1 MTSENLKSTSVTY
14 NIPLLSSNNYASWS
28 IQMKMILK
36 ERRVWRVVTG
46 EETKP
51 DSTAAIYES
60 ASETTSLGQQ
70 TPYERDL
77 AAFEEK
83 LDKANA
89 VLFATISP
97 SIIADVHGIE
107 NPSAVWKVLEQRYAP
122 KTDMS
127 RMTAWMNFI
136 NAKINDNELVP
147 NYLLRLARYKIRCE
161 ECGSTVDETMY
172 KSLMLNSLP
181 EEYNAVKANARVS
194 SNMMTAEEVKDQI
207 LEQYRV
213 ICHESDFSKSSSGNS
228 MKSYATR
235 YKNNFNKPNDNLE
248 GKKHGGISKRGKK
261 RGGFGGR
268 GGARKPSDTCN
279 HCGEPGHWKKDC
291 YKFLW
296 ETTQKKGG
304 NDKQPESQPKK
315 STDVEKYQWK
325 PASAP
330 CTVPHHANVTYVAA
344 SMKTASPNVW
354 MFDSDCNSH
363 ITPFRERIYDYH
375 EFEEKETIYGFAK
388 QPVSAIGEGSMDLV
402 DEFGRHYTLDKVVYV
417 PEAEHPL
424 LSMMKLLR
432 LGGIL
437 KFNGT
442 NCTLNLEGG
451 CSLQGSA
458 IGDMLYLTDFGRAA
472 MHSLAITTRSK
483 AKNLVEEES
492 DDDAMEIDDTG
503 LTMQPISEQE
513 TGSSG
518 NITSATPS
526 PTKHQ
531 KPKSLRQIRLW
542 HDRLGHASTSTLSK
556 IPTIKS
562 SFDSA
567 TCTSCIR
574 AKQHRK
580 PFRKSNYRATKKL
593 QCIHSDLSGPHV
605 LSMGKSKYYLTFMDD
620 LTRYKWVKMVPNKKS
635 KHVFKAI
642 EEWVRIVERQT
653 GCKVQ
658 ALRTDGGTEYWG
670 DLTPFL
676 RNLGIQH
683 QESPPH
689 TPQSNG
695 RAERLNRVINES
707 ARAMLIHANLPQQ
720 FWEEAVDVAVY
731 TWNRLPNSAIDNKT
745 PHELYFNEIPDLGHM
760 RPFGCVVYAL
770 IPKKRRPKLSKFL
783 SRSNRG
789 IFIGYVSSTSWRY
802 YDLER
807 KCFDESHDLQFME
820 TVFPGADEFSHL
832 PPIASQD
839 EDAIFGVERQT
850 VAPPSVAK
858 SVPPVIYDMVVVE
871 PPPALQALAVQVQV
885 QRNSEPTNFDDAV
898 SRRDGSMWI
907 EAMHAELQSL
917 EDNNVWELCEL
928 PPGRNVIGT
937 KWVFKIKVDGMN
949 VVERY
954 KARIVAQG
962 FSQVAGLDFEETWA
976 PVVRIES
983 VRVLLA
989 FAVLTG
995 FEIIHIDA
1003 KTAFLNGD
1011 SDVELYVRQPVGF
1024 VDKRYPNKVLRLNKS
1039 LYGLKQA
1046 PRIWYLLLCET
1057 ICALG
1062 FVQCT
1067 SDPSIYVHAEYN
1079 IILAVYVDDI
1089 LVFGPSKTLCDEFY
1103 FEISKSFRME
1113 YKGSACS
1120 FLGLNIIRSES
1131 SIAINQI
1138 GYIEH
1143 MLLRFQM
1150 TDAKPASTPLD
1161 HTLPL
1166 RKATPN
1172 DVRADPQSYQELTG
1186 SLNHAA
1192 LFSRPDIAFAVS
1204 KLSQFNSDPTETH
1217 MRAARHV
1224 LAYLKSTIDYCI
1236 VYGGASDIDIYAY
1249 AFAFCPRD
1257 RISVLGFADADHGTD
1272 KDDRKS
1278 QTGYVFMINN
1288 GPVSWTSH
1296 KQSSVA
1302 LSTMEAE
1309 YMSLSDS
1316 SREAIARANL
1326 YSDLNINA
1334 QPPLIY
1340 TDSTT
1345 ALSLT
1350 EESAKYQRAKHIDI
1364 RYHYVRDVL
1373 QKGQIQ
1379 VDYVPS
1385 EHNPADM
1392 LTKALPPQSH
1402 QQCVLGMGLRP
1413 LNSGNN

>member
-1 MTSENLKSTSVTY
+1 
-14 NIPLLSSNNYASWS
+14 
-28 IQMKMILK
+28 MKMILR
-36 ERRVWRVVTG
+36 ERRVWKVVIG

-51 DSTAAIYES
+51 DSTSAIYES
-60 ASETTSLGQQ
+60 ASETASLGQQ

-77 AAFEEK
+77 TAFEEK
-83 LDKANA
+83 LDRANA

-97 SIIADVHGIE
+97 SIIADIQGIDD
-107 NPSAVWKVLEQRYAP
+107 PSEVWKVLEQRYAP

-127 RMTAWMNFI
+127 KMTAWMNFI

-161 ECGSTVDETMY
+161 ECGSTVD
-172 KSLMLNSLP
+172 
-181 EEYNAVKANARVS
+181 
-194 SNMMTAEEVKDQI
+194 
-207 LEQYRV
+207 
-213 ICHESDFSKSSSGNS
+213 
-228 MKSYATR
+228 
-235 YKNNFNKPNDNLE
+235 
-248 GKKHGGISKRGKK
+248 
-261 RGGFGGR
+261 
-268 GGARKPSDTCN
+268 
-279 HCGEPGHWKKDC
+279 
-291 YKFLW
+291 
-296 ETTQKKGG
+296 
-304 NDKQPESQPKK
+304 NDKQPESQSKQ
-315 STDVEKYQWK
+315 STDVAKYEWK
-325 PASAP
+325 PAFRSYSDP
-330 CTVPHHANVTYVAA
+330 YHAQVTYFAA
-344 SMKTASPNVW
+344 SMKSASPNVW

-363 ITPFRERIYDYH
+363 ITPFRDRIYDYH

-388 QPVSAIGEGSMDLV
+388 RPVSAIGEGSMDLV
-402 DEFGRHYTLDKVVYV
+402 DEFGRHYTLDKVIYV

-432 LGGIL
+432 LGADL
-437 KFNGT
+437 KFKGT
-442 NCTLNLEGG
+442 NCTLTLEGG
-451 CSLQGSA
+451 CLLQGSA
-458 IGDMLYLTDFGRAA
+458 VGDMLYLNDFGKSDIR
-472 MHSLAITTRSK
+472 SLAVTTRGK
-483 AKNLVEEES
+483 AKNTAEES
-492 DDDAMEIDDTG
+492 REDDAMSIDETPPI
-503 LTMQPISEQE
+503 QPIREQE
-513 TGSSG
+513 IGLDK

-526 PTKHQ
+526 PPPKVLSPKH
-531 KPKSLRQIRLW
+531 LW
-542 HDRLGHASTSTLSK
+542 HDRLGHASASTLSK

-562 SFDSA
+562 TFDSA

-593 QCIHSDLSGPHV
+593 QCIHSDLSGPHI
-605 LSMGKSKYYLTFMDD
+605 LSMEKSKYYLTFMDD
-620 LTRYKWVKMVPNKKS
+620 LTRYKWVKMLPNKKS

-642 EEWVRIVERQT
+642 EEWVQVVERQT

-658 ALRTDGGTEYWG
+658 TFRTDGGKEYWG

-676 RNLGIQH
+676 RKLGIEH
-683 QESPPH
+683 QESPPY

-695 RAERLNRVINES
+695 RSERLNRVINES

-720 FWEEAVDVAVY
+720 FWEEAVDTAAY
-731 TWNRLPNSAIDNKT
+731 TWNRLPNSAVDNKT
-745 PHELYFNEIPDLGHM
+745 PFEFYFDDIPDLSRM

-770 IPKKRRPKLSKFL
+770 IPKERRRKLSKFL

-789 IFIGYVSSTSWRY
+789 IFVGYVSSTSWRY

-820 TVFPGADEFSHL
+820 TEFPGAEEFSHL

-839 EDAIFGVERQT
+839 EDAMFGEERQT

-858 SVPPVIYDMVVVE
+858 SVPPVIHDMVVVE
-871 PPPALQALAVQVQV
+871 PPPAVQALAVQVQV
-885 QRNSEPTNFDDAV
+885 QRNSEPTNFHDAV

-907 EAMHAELQSL
+907 EAMHSELQSL

-937 KWVFKIKVDGMN
+937 KWVFKVKVDGMN

-989 FAVLTG
+989 FAALTG

-1024 VDKRYPNKVLRLNKS
+1024 VDKRNPNKVLRLNKS

-1046 PRIWYLLLCET
+1046 PRIWYLLLCER
-1057 ICALG
+1057 ICSLG

-1067 SDPSIYVHAEYN
+1067 SDPSIYVHAEYK

-1103 FEISKSFRME
+1103 FEISKYFRME
-1113 YKGSACS
+1113 YKGQVRS
-1120 FLGLNIIRSES
+1120 FLGLNVIRNGS

-1143 MLLRFQM
+1143 MLQRFQM
-1150 TDAKPASTPLD
+1150 TDAKPESTPLN

-1172 DVRADPQSYQELTG
+1172 DVRADIQTYQELTG

-1224 LAYLKSTIDYCI
+1224 LAYLKGTIDYSI
-1236 VYGGASDIDIYAY
+1236 IYGDASDIEVHAY
-1249 AFAFCPRD
+1249 TRANCPRD
-1257 RISVLGFADADHGTD
+1257 QISTLGFADADHGTD

-1326 YSDLNINA
+1326 YCDLNIIA
-1334 QPPLIY
+1334 QTPLIY

-1350 EESAKYQRAKHIDI
+1350 DESAKYQRAKHIDI

-1385 EHNPADM
+1385 EQNPADVF
-1392 LTKALPPQSH
+1392 TKALPPPSH
-1402 QQCVLGMGLRP
+1402 QHCVLGMGLRV
-1413 LNSGNN
+1413 LNSGDN